1 MDKKLNYDTPELE
14 IIDIEI
20 DEMLSV
26 SGVLKKD
33 EAFDWDVG
41 EPDEIWQVMN
51 MKKLSKLLFSITALV
66 VSAFAVSGNA
76 HSSNLHSF
84 EETPTNEASRGLAV
98 KLAQIDTEEEVS
110 VSKTY
115 VQGGEDTESGDHY
128 IRYVTAF

>member
-41 EPDEIWQVMN
+41 EPDEIW
-51 MKKLSKLLFSITALV
+51 
-66 VSAFAVSGNA
+66 
-76 HSSNLHSF
+76 
-84 EETPTNEASRGLAV
+84 
-98 KLAQIDTEEEVS
+98 
-110 VSKTY
+110 
-115 VQGGEDTESGDHY
+115 
-128 IRYVTAF
+128 